1 MENNNVQQI
10 SIKTN
15 TSRIQKSFRA
25 ATVAERKIQMGSC
38 AMLSR
43 ELGY

>member
-1 MENNNVQQI
+1 MFNKI
-10 SIKTN
+10 SIKTD
-15 TSRIQKSFRA
+15 TSRIQKSFY
-25 ATVAERKIQMGSC
+25 TTPMAERKIQMGSC